1 MLSLS
6 GKVVQ
11 PPQSSYET
19 SMTTKV
25 SAAKLLDLRAK
36 LVSQVWPAALVAAE
50 TGDHER
56 VRDLVKLKVDIEAI
70 DFALSH
76 RPAD

>member
-1 MLSLS
+1 
-6 GKVVQ
+6 
-11 PPQSSYET
+11 
-19 SMTTKV
+19 MTANDT
-25 SAAKLLDLRAK
+25 AAKLLDIRSDLIA
-36 LVSQVWPAALVAAE
+36 QVWPTACKAAE
-50 TGDHER
+50 SGSHEC